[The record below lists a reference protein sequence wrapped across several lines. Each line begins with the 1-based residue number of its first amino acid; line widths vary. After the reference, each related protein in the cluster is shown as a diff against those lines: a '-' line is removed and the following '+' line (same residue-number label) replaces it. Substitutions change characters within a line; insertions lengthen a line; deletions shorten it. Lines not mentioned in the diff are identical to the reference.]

1 MTNMEQVKRRLWD
14 VPQFF
19 REQKDVFTEKRERYN
34 GGTIRDRFTFSEE
47 VGMFEEWRVNGK
59 VGERPVVKSQPQM
72 RSRRRN
78 NILVRGGINA
88 KAGKTVL
95 WVLAVV
101 MLVVVLSDLM
111 GLAVTGA
118 ELKQINAKI
127 VKIRQERDTI
137 EGELSQKLGTR
148 YISQATQL
156 NNVSA
161 SSNTLMLHVPDEA
174 TLPMDIAES
183 EISRESLAVIYGD

>member
-19 REQKDVFTEKRERYN
+19 REQKDVLTEKRERYN
-34 GGTIRDRFTFSEE
+34 GGIIRDRFTFSEE

-59 VGERPVVKSQPQM
+59 VGERPAVKSQPQM

-101 MLVVVLSDLM
+101 MLVVVLSDVM

>member
-19 REQKDVFTEKRERYN
+19 REQKDVLTEKRERYN
-34 GGTIRDRFTFSEE
+34 SGIIRDRFTFSEE

-59 VGERPVVKSQPQM
+59 VGERPSVKSQPQM

-95 WVLAVV
+95 WVLAMV
-101 MLVVVLSDLM
+101 MLVVVLSDVM